1 MKCIKYVLENDIN
14 IYSGADSQRRSGV
27 LEAGTVVRYDDT
39 PISESGKVE
48 IVINPDKPLSEG
60 EHQKVAY
67 CNYDDLKVLTVSD
80 ETCVEVSEEVSQ
92 NDEEVNETKLEDQH
106 DDTDEL
112 EEISKSD
119 DTSSNLQI
127 TTVNYE
133 GTLYSTG
140 DEVKIKKNCNFDFN
154 GKRLLSSVR
163 GSFLYIVGFS
173 SLGYGALLSNVK
185 EEEPVCEVKVSDLL
199 K

>member
-1 MKCIKYVLENDIN
+1 MKCTKYILENDIN

-48 IVINPDKPLSEG
+48 IVIDPDKPLNEG
-60 EHQKVAY
+60 EEHKVAY
-67 CNYDDLKVLTVSD
+67 CNYVDLKVLTVSD
-80 ETCVEVSEEVSQ
+80 EKCVEISEEVSR
-92 NDEEVNETKLEDQH
+92 NDDEVSESN
-106 DDTDEL
+106 
-112 EEISKSD
+112 SN
-119 DTSSNLQI
+119 SSNLQI
-127 TTVNYE
+127 TNIYYE

-173 SLGYGALLSNVK
+173 SLGYGVLLSNVK
-185 EEEPVCEVKVSDLL
+185 EGEAVCEVKVSDLL